1 MSGMTA
7 GTRLST
13 MTAGTRLSV
22 PYSLA
27 SYDSRPMSAISGAG
41 WGWNDPEADD
51 YLHNP
56 DPKRD
61 RKVCIPSLCRL
72 TLRLD
77 QSSPFAASPTLDVSS
92 FCYSA

>member
-7 GTRLST
+7 GTRLSS

-22 PYSLA
+22 PYSAA

-61 RKVCIPSLCRL
+61 RKVCLKSIK
-72 TLRLD
+72 RLD
-77 QSSPFAASPTLDVSS
+77 
-92 FCYSA
+92 